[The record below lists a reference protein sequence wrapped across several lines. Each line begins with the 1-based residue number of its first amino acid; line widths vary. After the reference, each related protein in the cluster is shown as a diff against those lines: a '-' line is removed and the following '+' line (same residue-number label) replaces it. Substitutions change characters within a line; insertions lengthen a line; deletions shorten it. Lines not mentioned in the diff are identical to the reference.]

1 MEPRQIPADLTRPAL
16 LEDLTAIASRAAAA
30 ILRVQ
35 AAGISV
41 RNKSDA
47 SPVTQADEASE
58 AIILDGLARVM
69 PGVAVVSEEAAG
81 LKAET
86 ALPDTFILVDPLD
99 GTREFVAGRDEYTVN
114 IAVVHRGRPVAGIVG
129 APALD
134 IVWRGV
140 IGGSAER
147 LQLAC
152 GAHPKDAGARDTL
165 RTSAHHGNVWRAL
178 VSRSHPDPAT
188 EQWLHRLPKVE
199 RIVCGSSVKFCRI
212 AEGKADIYPRLG
224 PVSEWDIAA
233 GDAVL
238 SAAGGIV
245 LMPEGEVLRYG
256 RIDRNLKVPAF
267 IAWATASDAAR
278 LSAKP

>member
-134 IVWRGV
+134 IVWR
-140 IGGSAER
+140 
-147 LQLAC
+147 
-152 GAHPKDAGARDTL
+152 
-165 RTSAHHGNVWRAL
+165 AL

-199 RIVCGSSVKFCRI
+199 RMVCGSSVKFCRI

-256 RIDRNLKVPAF
+256 RVDRNLKVPAF

-278 LSAKP
+278 LSTKP

>member
-16 LEDLTAIASRAAAA
+16 LEDLTAIASQAAAA

-58 AIILDGLARVM
+58 AIILAGLARVL

-81 LKAET
+81 LKATT
-86 ALPDTFILVDPLD
+86 ALPDTFLLVDPLD

-114 IAVVHRGRPVAGIVG
+114 IAIVHRGRPVTGIVG

-134 IVWRGV
+134 TIWRGV
-140 IGGSAER
+140 TGGNAER

-165 RTSAHHGNVWRAL
+165 RTSAHHGDVWRAM

-188 EQWLHRLPKVE
+188 EQWLNQLPKVE
-199 RIVCGSSVKFCRI
+199 RMVCGSSVKFCRI

-233 GDAVL
+233 GDAIL
-238 SAAGGIV
+238 STAGGIV
-245 LMPEGEVLRYG
+245 LTPEGEALRYG
-256 RIDRNLKVPAF
+256 RVDRNLKVPAF
-267 IAWATASDAAR
+267 VAWATAGDAAR
-278 LSAKP
+278 LPSKP